1 MLNKFFVLFV
11 FLLVNILPSIA
22 DVDIIHPK
30 QKNITINSSETY
42 FMGNVQDGECVFIN
56 SKLVTLY
63 QNRFF
68 VEMVPLNV
76 GLNKIVV
83 VSDVHMSNKFKYAL
97 KDFAEKNNKVL
108 MFVEI

>member
-1 MLNKFFVLFV
+1 MFKKFLMLFIFLF
-11 FLLVNILPSIA
+11 VNILPSIA

-30 QKNITINSSETY
+30 QRTITINSPETY

-56 SKLVTLY
+56 SKLVPLW

-68 VEMVPLNV
+68 VEMVPLKV

-83 VSDVHMSNKFKYAL
+83 VSNHNGKESKKRKEKVHHQGGLSLFT
-97 KDFAEKNNKVL
+97 VL
-108 MFVEI
+108 